1 MVGAT
6 IDKFQIIDH
15 LGNGFFGHVF
25 LCYDP
30 FLQKEIAVKVIK
42 VPDPEKFVT
51 AIKEGQTLDLC
62 RHKHIVDVKD
72 VRATHYNAEPVVIIV
87 MEYLS
92 KGSIQKHIEKRFIS
106 VKEACKIIQQSL
118 LGLEQAHNNNV
129 LHRDVKPGNIMFGD
143 NGEAKLSDFGLAI
156 NYHLDTSDVLG
167 YRPHQPLEVIE
178 GNPMDKLS
186 DIYATGITLY
196 RLLNNTNK
204 LPFNFKTK
212 DEWKKAVK
220 KDQFPPRQFLSHIP
234 DKVLKILYKSIHK
247 DRTKRFQNCT
257 EFRQAVEKLNFNI
270 DWINIDNDNW
280 TGQNNGDVFTLNRY
294 RKRTGWVIDFKKNG
308 TRRNEHCFANLPDD
322 RIEAEFSQTIKDT
335 NLSYIH
341 KVS

>member
-1 MVGAT
+1 MIGTT
-6 IDKFQIIDH
+6 IDKFQITDH
-15 LGNGFFGHVF
+15 LGNGSFGHVF

-42 VPDPEKFVT
+42 VPNPAKFVN
-51 AIKEGQTLDLC
+51 AVKEGQTLDLC

-72 VRATHYNAEPVVIIV
+72 VRAALYNSEPVVIIV

-106 VKEACKIIQQSL
+106 VKEASKIIQQSL

-156 NYHLDTSDVLG
+156 NYHSDPSDVLG

-186 DIYATGITLY
+186 DIYATGITFY

-204 LPFNFKTK
+204 LLFTFKTK
-212 DEWKKAVK
+212 DEWLKAVK
-220 KDQFPPRQFLSHIP
+220 KDQFPPRQFSPQIP
-234 DKVLKILYKSIHK
+234 DKVLKILNKSIHK
-247 DRTKRFQNCT
+247 TKATRFQTCT
-257 EFRQAVEKLNFNI
+257 EFRQALEKLNFNI
-270 DWINIDNDNW
+270 DWVYLDNDNW
-280 TGQNNGDVFTLNRY
+280 TGHNNGDTFTLNKY
-294 RKRTGWVIDFKKNG
+294 KKRTGWVIDFKKNG
-308 TRRNEHCFANLPDD
+308 IRRNEHCFANLLDYKV
-322 RIEAEFSQTIKDT
+322 EEEFFKIINDT
-335 NLSYIH
+335 NLF
-341 KVS
+341 

>member
-1 MVGAT
+1 MMVGT
-6 IDKFQIIDH
+6 SIDKFQIIDY
-15 LGNGFFGHVF
+15 LGNGCFGDVY

-42 VPDPEKFVT
+42 VPDPDKFVN
-51 AIKEGQTLDLC
+51 AVKEGRTLDTC
-62 RHKHIVDVKD
+62 RHKHIVDVRD
-72 VRATHYNAEPVVIIV
+72 VRATVYNAEHVVIIV

-106 VKEACKIIQQSL
+106 VMESCRIIQQSL

-143 NGEAKLSDFGLAI
+143 NGEAKLSDFGLSI
-156 NYHLDTSDVLG
+156 DYHSDPSDDLG

-204 LPFNFKTK
+204 LPFTFTSI

-220 KDQFPPRQFLSHIP
+220 KDLFPPRTFLPHIP
-234 DKVLKILYKSIHK
+234 EKVLKVLNKSIHK
-247 DRTKRFQNCT
+247 NKSTRYQNCT
-257 EFRQAVEKLNFNI
+257 EFRQAIEKLNFDI
-270 DWINIDNDNW
+270 DWVYVDNDNW
-280 TGQNNGDVFTLNRY
+280 TGRNNGDTFTLNKH

-308 TRRNEHCFANLPDD
+308 IRKNEHCFANLPDD
-322 RIEAEFSQTIKDT
+322 RVDKEFYDIIKST
-335 NLSYIH
+335 TLR
-341 KVS
+341 

>member
-1 MVGAT
+1 MVGTT

-42 VPDPEKFVT
+42 VPDPDKFVN
-51 AIKEGQTLDLC
+51 AVKEGQTLDLC

-72 VRATHYNAEPVVIIV
+72 VRATLYNAEPVVIIV

-106 VKEACKIIQQSL
+106 VKEACKIIQHSL

-156 NYHLDTSDVLG
+156 NYHSDPSDVLG
-167 YRPHQPLEVIE
+167 YRPHQPVEVIE

-186 DIYATGITLY
+186 DIYATGITFY

-204 LPFNFKTK
+204 LPFTFKTK
-212 DEWKKAVK
+212 EEWLKAVK
-220 KDQFPPRQFLSHIP
+220 KDQFPPRQFLPHIP
-234 DKVLKILYKSIHK
+234 DRVIKILNKSIHK
-247 DRTKRFQNCT
+247 NKTTRFQTCT
-257 EFRQAVEKLNFNI
+257 EFRQALEKLNFNI
-270 DWINIDNDNW
+270 DWIYLDNDNW
-280 TGQNNGDVFTLNRY
+280 AGHNNGDTFTLNKY
-294 RKRTGWVIDFKKNG
+294 KKRTGYVIDFKKNG
-308 TRRNEHCFANLPDD
+308 IRRNEHCFANLPDD
-322 RIEAEFSQTIKDT
+322 KVEEEFFKIIKNT
-335 NLSYIH
+335 NLF
-341 KVS
+341 

>member
-1 MVGAT
+1 MMAET
-6 IDKFQIIDH
+6 SIDKFQIIDH
-15 LGNGFFGHVF
+15 LGNGCFGDVY

-30 FLQKEIAVKVIK
+30 FLLKEIAVKVIK
-42 VPDPEKFVT
+42 VPDPDKFVN
-51 AIKEGQTLDLC
+51 AVKEGRTLDIC

-72 VRATHYNAEPVVIIV
+72 VRATVYNAEHVVIIV

-106 VKEACKIIQQSL
+106 VMESCRIIQQSL

-143 NGEAKLSDFGLAI
+143 NGEAKLSDFGLSI
-156 NYHLDTSDVLG
+156 DYHSDPSDDLG

-196 RLLNNTNK
+196 RLLNNTSK
-204 LPFNFKTK
+204 LPFTFTSI

-220 KDQFPPRQFLSHIP
+220 KDLFPPRTFLPHIP
-234 DKVLKILYKSIHK
+234 EKVLKVLNKSIHK
-247 DRTKRFQNCT
+247 NKSTRYQNCT
-257 EFRQAVEKLNFNI
+257 EFRQAVEKLNFDI
-270 DWINIDNDNW
+270 DWVYFDNDNW
-280 TGQNNGDVFTLNRY
+280 TGHNNGDTFTLNKH

-308 TRRNEHCFANLPDD
+308 IRKNEHCFANLPDD
-322 RIEAEFSQTIKDT
+322 RIDKEFYDIIKST
-335 NLSYIH
+335 NLR
-341 KVS
+341 